1 MVLDQGGSAVLNAG
15 ALVPQFLLSAQLQ
28 KAGGYS
34 PITAALAS
42 LGCAIRQFAMI
53 QLTGV
58 DPILLGT
65 FGLALILNAG
75 LLAQIL
81 WYGVAIE
88 GKGVL
93 TVLTADVGPVAEG
106 EGGYLTLNSCDH
118 PE

>member
-1 MVLDQGGSAVLNAG
+1 MTG
-15 ALVPQFLLSAQLQ
+15 A
-28 KAGGYS
+28 
-34 PITAALAS
+34 
-42 LGCAIRQFAMI
+42 
-53 QLTGV
+53 

-65 FGLALILNAG
+65 FGLALLLNAG

-93 TVLTADVGPVAEG
+93 TVLTADVGPAADDD
-106 EGGYLTLNSCDH
+106 GGYLPLSPRDP